1 MSSICLIWSIRLG
14 GWVSA
19 SGGAISDHTLA
30 KQFDEAK
37 AIEFCN
43 RQKDGQGVI
52 QSFPVPLY
60 LIETLT

>member
-19 SGGAISDHTLA
+19 SGAISDHTLA

-52 QSFPVPLY
+52 QSFPVHLY
-60 LIETLT
+60 LIETIT